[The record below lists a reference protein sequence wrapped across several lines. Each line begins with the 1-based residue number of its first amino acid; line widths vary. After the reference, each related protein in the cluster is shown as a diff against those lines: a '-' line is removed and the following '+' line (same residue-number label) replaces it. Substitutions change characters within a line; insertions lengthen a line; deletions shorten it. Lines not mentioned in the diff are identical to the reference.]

1 MHAALGHNKYAHAAA
16 LKLFAIYLR
25 LMLALNLKACTISS
39 MLNNTSKN
47 AMYNSSST
55 TAVFFAAAAC
65 ILLALV
71 LTCTT
76 TINVLG
82 ALL

>member
-47 AMYNSSST
+47 AMYNSST